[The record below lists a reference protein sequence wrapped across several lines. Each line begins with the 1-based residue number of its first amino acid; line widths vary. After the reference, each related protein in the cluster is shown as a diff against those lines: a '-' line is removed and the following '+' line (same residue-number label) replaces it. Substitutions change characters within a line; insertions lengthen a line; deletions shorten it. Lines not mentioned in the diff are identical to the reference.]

1 MLYTINHLSVRHSVK
16 RIILGMLILFLFPIS
31 QGFSQEY
38 YDNTPTLSVSL
49 TNESPFVYQDS
60 EGYTVVVGIVENN
73 NSLTAVTNAR
83 VQASFYDDTSFSP
96 LAVNEGRTVLEVIP
110 PNGIS
115 PYVIRSP
122 TPDPTITQV
131 SVSFLGFDASEEKQK
146 GLVLS
151 LNDISLDTS
160 LTLSGILENAGA
172 PNNTTNVYLAFYDG
186 FEPPRTLGVSTIE
199 LGEVPANAKIPF
211 QMDTSIDARAVG
223 FQLFAES
230 DIFSSDFMDVKI
242 PMPQSLSKLV
252 TITNVSVKDPSGN
265 ALSEIPVGSTVNIES
280 QTIVELGSA
289 HNDKI
294 ETPFTYFVQIKESGT
309 TPFVEFLGKY
319 DGRFVGDGI
328 QHQTIDWIP
337 EKKGLFFVET
347 FVWDKNNVPI
357 AEQGPFVLIIVN

>member
-1 MLYTINHLSVRHSVK
+1 MQ
-16 RIILGMLILFLFPIS
+16 RIIFGILILSLLPIS

-60 EGYTVVVGIVENN
+60 EGYTVVVGMVQNT

-83 VQASFYDDTSFSP
+83 VQVSFYDDTSFSP

-115 PYVIRSP
+115 PYAIRSP
-122 TPDPTITQV
+122 TPDPEITQV
-131 SVSFLGFDASEEKQK
+131 SVSFLGFDPSEEKQK
-146 GLVLS
+146 GLILS
-151 LNDISLDTS
+151 LNDVYLDTS
-160 LTLSGILENAGA
+160 LTLSGTLENAGA
-172 PNNTTNVYLAFYDG
+172 PNNATNVYLAFYDG

-199 LGEVPANAKIPF
+199 LGQVPPNTKIPF

-223 FQLFAES
+223 FLLFAES
-230 DIFSSDFMDVKI
+230 DIFSSDFVDVKI
-242 PMPQSLSKLV
+242 PMPQSLSRLV
-252 TITNVSVKDPSGN
+252 TISDVSIKDKSDN
-265 ALSEIPVGSTVNIES
+265 ALSEIPVGSTAHIES
-280 QTIVELGSA
+280 QTVVELGSTQ
-289 HNDKI
+289 NKT
-294 ETPFTYFVQIKESGT
+294 ETPYTYYVQIKESGK

-328 QHQTIDWIP
+328 QYQTIDWIP

-347 FVWDKNNVPI
+347 FVWDKNNIPI